1 MWTSLLSP
9 PLCRSLSL
17 IFFGLGRGR
26 WRAQLLIGYE
36 KGLLLLWDVMTKGV
50 LVQFD
55 TSPASVPKCMTWLPD
70 NSMFKTGHDDGKV
83 ECWSIKS
90 PTALESKDEDTFE
103 FCEPVTNISAYQNSG
118 TTMLVHDGGKFSLSS
133 VTPDYRSPTHHN
145 LTCIQMRQLVGSDFH
160 VPKI

>member
-1 MWTSLLSP
+1 MATEADLECVESP
-9 PLCRSLSL
+9 SAPLFCRSLSQ
-17 IFFGLGRGR
+17 IFLGLGRGR
-26 WRAQLLIGYE
+26 SRAQLLIGYE
-36 KGLLLLWDVMTKGV
+36 KGLLLLWDVMAKGV

-70 NSMFKTGHDDGKV
+70 SSMFKTGHDDGKV

-118 TTMLVHDGGKFSLSS
+118 TTMLVRDGGELSLSS
-133 VTPDYRSPTHHN
+133 VSLDHRSPN
-145 LTCIQMRQLVGSDFH
+145 PSQL
-160 VPKI
+160 